1 MGNAVQLEIMSLF
14 NLESLLLLAASTLA
28 DIIIGA
34 LPGLT
39 ATMGVS
45 LLVST
50 TLGLGPANALV
61 VMVGV
66 FLGGIYGGIFT
77 PTECSVV
84 GVVYTLLVGKFVYH
98 ELTLKKLKESLVEA
112 AITSATI
119 MIIFGPA
126 TTFGRLLTPVGGGGG
141 GPVYAVVPASGDGA
155 HLEQDVKGLLWLRG
169 GELARFTIV
178 IADGGLDG
186 TGRAV
191 AAALLARGQGI
202 VLCPAERLGEYIKA

>member
-1 MGNAVQLEIMSLF
+1 MSTSDRDDMTTVVMACEEFMASTGIAPERLR
-14 NLESLLLLAASTLA
+14 ELLA
-28 DIIIGA
+28 
-34 LPGLT
+34 
-39 ATMGVS
+39 
-45 LLVST
+45 
-50 TLGLGPANALV
+50 LGWL
-61 VMVGV
+61 
-66 FLGGIYGGIFT
+66 
-77 PTECSVV
+77 
-84 GVVYTLLVGKFVYH
+84 
-98 ELTLKKLKESLVEA
+98 
-112 AITSATI
+112 
-119 MIIFGPA
+119 
-126 TTFGRLLTPVGGGGG
+126 TFGRLLIPVGGGGG